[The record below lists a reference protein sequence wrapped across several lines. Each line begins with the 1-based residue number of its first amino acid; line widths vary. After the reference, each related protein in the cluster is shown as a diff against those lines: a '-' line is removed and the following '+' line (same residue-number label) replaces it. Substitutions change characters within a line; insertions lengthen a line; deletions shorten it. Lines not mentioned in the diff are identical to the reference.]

1 MTGDIFPQTT
11 GARCHLRLVPR
22 LPRPRRLEIRIVA
35 ADTRSPIGRTRIIRL
50 TDHDFE
56 QLIATAERFEAR

>member
-1 MTGDIFPQTT
+1 MTGVLLPQPI
-11 GARCHLRLVPR
+11 GARVLQLVSRSPR
-22 LPRPRRLEIRIVA
+22 LRRIDVRISA
-35 ADTRSPIGRTRIIRL
+35 ADTRSPIGRTRIFRL

>member
-1 MTGDIFPQTT
+1 MTPLPSQ
-11 GARCHLRLVPR
+11 RPHLRLVPR
-22 LPRPRRLEIRIVA
+22 QPQPRRIDVKISA
-35 ADTRSPIGRTRIIRL
+35 ADTRSPIGRTRIFRL